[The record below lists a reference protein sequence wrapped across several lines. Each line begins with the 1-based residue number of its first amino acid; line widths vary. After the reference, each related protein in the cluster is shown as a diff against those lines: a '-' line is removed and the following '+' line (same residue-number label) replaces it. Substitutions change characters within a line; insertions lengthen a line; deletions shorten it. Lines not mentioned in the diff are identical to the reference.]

1 MKNSN
6 SCLPSSIFF
15 FGGLIVVIVSE
26 GQTDVVFQI
35 IILTTDGKDRIDPYV
50 QKYTQLD
57 VCSILINVI
66 KYLADRENGQMSYQV
81 CLGHFVTLLISVCI

>member
-6 SCLPSSIFF
+6 SCLSSSIFF
-15 FGGLIVVIVSE
+15 GGPIVVILSE
-26 GQTDVVFQI
+26 GQKGAVFQT
-35 IILTTDGKDRIDPYV
+35 IILTTDGKDRIDTYV

-66 KYLADRENGQMSYQV
+66 KCVAGRENGQMP
-81 CLGHFVTLLISVCI
+81 

>member
-6 SCLPSSIFF
+6 SCLSSFIFF

-26 GQTDVVFQI
+26 GQTDIVFQI
-35 IILTTDGKDRIDPYV
+35 IILTTDGKDRIDTYV

-66 KYLADRENGQMSYQV
+66 KCVADRENGQMP
-81 CLGHFVTLLISVCI
+81 

>member
-6 SCLPSSIFF
+6 SCLSIFFF

-26 GQTDVVFQI
+26 GQTDIVFQI
-35 IILTTDGKDRIDPYV
+35 INLTTDGKDRIDTYV

-66 KYLADRENGQMSYQV
+66 KCVAGRENGQMP
-81 CLGHFVTLLISVCI
+81 